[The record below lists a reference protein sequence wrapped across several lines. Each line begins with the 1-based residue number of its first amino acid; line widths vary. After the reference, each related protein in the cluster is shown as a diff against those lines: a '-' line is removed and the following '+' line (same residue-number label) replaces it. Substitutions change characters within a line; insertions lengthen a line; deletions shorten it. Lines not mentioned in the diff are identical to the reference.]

1 MSTTTINASKQTS
14 TVSPRGT
21 SWAGARDATSSNS
34 HVDYTTT
41 QTDYDFAVHE
51 FWDRRR
57 RRGQVR
63 RSFFFFNIDFS
74 ETITAID
81 LQIYGVGTIT
91 NYGINSVRVAKS
103 TAFGGNGGSAYTST
117 DFDNWTSLNTVPSP
131 SEPIPYTTTG
141 HTWVMEEGG
150 NPTNTITLNSTA
162 ISDANSDRYLNLVL
176 VGNTYDYPNISPTS
190 SYINIASGIQFAS
203 TTLFPRLAI
212 TYTPAGYGNN
222 VNGIT
227 TVSSVIGVEAAN
239 ISSINSI

>member
-81 LQIYGVGTIT
+81 LQIYGVLSAGS
-91 NYGINSVRVAKS
+91 SVRVAKS

-141 HTWVMEEGG
+141 HTWVI
-150 NPTNTITLNSTA
+150 NATNTITLNSTA

-176 VGNTYDYPNISPTS
+176 VGNSYDYPNISPTS

-203 TTLFPRLAI
+203 TTVFPRLAI